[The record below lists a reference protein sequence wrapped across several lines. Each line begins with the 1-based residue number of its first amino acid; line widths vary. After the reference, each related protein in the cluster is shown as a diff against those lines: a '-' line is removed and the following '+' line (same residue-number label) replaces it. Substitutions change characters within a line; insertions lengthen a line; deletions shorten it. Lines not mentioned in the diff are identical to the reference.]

1 MAKYFGFL
9 GVTPNI
15 PWMIW
20 QLAEAQKSDRTVA
33 RWETTILGESLG
45 FDQQPGQRVT
55 NAGRCDIFFPDFFLL
70 FFDMFIFSIFFHIF
84 QLTNVIMHIY
94 HILDFRFWIF
104 LKPRLAHQKRGIWA
118 NISNISNISLVPEFI
133 AGNEVQQMQRT
144 FARFSPDQPVTFPDC
159 VAKGSRL

>member
-1 MAKYFGFL
+1 MGYSKHTLDDLAAGW
-9 GVTPNI
+9 GSEIRSHSCEMRNHN
-15 PWMIW
+15 PWR
-20 QLAEAQKSDRTVA
+20 KSWIRPATWTKGDK
-33 RWETTILGESLG
+33 RWKMWY
-45 FDQQPGQRVT
+45 
-55 NAGRCDIFFPDFFLL
+55 FFPDFFLL

-104 LKPRLAHQKRGIWA
+104 LKPRLVHQKRGIWA
-118 NISNISNISLVPEFI
+118 NISNISLVPEFI